1 MASPGQTLENR
12 PRRKPIPFR
21 ATAAQT
27 DGALVAI
34 DLELPPGRRV
44 PGPRHVHPHQ
54 EERFEVV
61 EGTMRFTMGR
71 ARILAGPGETVV
83 VPAGV
88 AHDFANAGDR
98 HALVRVE
105 VRPALQMER
114 LFETAVALADEGRTM
129 LGGVPKPLEPCA
141 LRPRVRRRGA
151 CGLPAVVAAAPR
163 ARAVGL
169 ARRPPWRYGSGVR
182 PSGASPAG
190 SLDDA
195 AGVLADA
202 YRHVTVKTGKGADH
216 ARQVARILAEA
227 GCDERVQVAGLLH
240 DVVEDTPRTVEDIRD
255 RFGPAVAALVAA
267 VTEDEPLG

>member
-12 PRRKPIPFR
+12 ASGERITFR
-21 ATAAQT
+21 TTAAQT

-71 ARILAGPGETVV
+71 RRILAGPGETVV

-129 LGGVPKPLEPCA
+129 LGGVPKPLELA
-141 LRPRVRRRGA
+141 LFVREFGDEVRAAGAPWWLQRLALAPLAWLANRRGGTVPA
-151 CGLPAVVAAAPR
+151 CARPEPAP
-163 ARAVGL
+163 GGPWTM
-169 ARRPPWRYGSGVR
+169 PP
-182 PSGASPAG
+182 ASWP
-190 SLDDA
+190 
-195 AGVLADA
+195 
-202 YRHVTVKTGKGADH
+202 TPTGM
-216 ARQVARILAEA
+216 
-227 GCDERVQVAGLLH
+227 
-240 DVVEDTPRTVEDIRD
+240 
-255 RFGPAVAALVAA
+255 
-267 VTEDEPLG
+267 